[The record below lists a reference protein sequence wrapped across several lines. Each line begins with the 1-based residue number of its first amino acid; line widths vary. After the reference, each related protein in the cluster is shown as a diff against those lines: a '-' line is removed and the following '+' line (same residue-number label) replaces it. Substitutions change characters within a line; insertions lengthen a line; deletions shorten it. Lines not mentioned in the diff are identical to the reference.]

1 MNSFGPVEIGLIAAI
16 IIAII
21 CFILFLV
28 ALKSKNNMKHKAN
41 EEYNLKEQQLKSSH
55 EEALEKERIENKKQV
70 TKQKEEFEVT
80 VNGKEREIDAL
91 KLFSKNKSEYVTDM
105 RLIGIRDRLV
115 KEKRIRREDM
125 HIMANIFLP
134 SNEFNNIQRISH
146 LVLTRTGLYI
156 IDSQLLKGHVY
167 NGISG
172 AQFQELPMLK
182 QVFDTLDLNTQ
193 APQTLV
199 LDQHED
205 NHSKLSFINYSD
217 QLSAIE
223 KLATDLQTELGLK
236 YTPTSILYFN
246 PKHDKDV
253 TISNYAQSSSVKVL
267 VGPEQLDEFF
277 NKIVFHGRIQY
288 NVDELQNIMD
298 KIESFN

>member
-55 EEALEKERIENKKQV
+55 EEALEKNVLKIKQV

-115 KEKRIRREDM
+115 KE
-125 HIMANIFLP
+125 N
-134 SNEFNNIQRISH
+134 
-146 LVLTRTGLYI
+146 
-156 IDSQLLKGHVY
+156 
-167 NGISG
+167 
-172 AQFQELPMLK
+172 
-182 QVFDTLDLNTQ
+182 
-193 APQTLV
+193 V
-199 LDQHED
+199 LD
-205 NHSKLSFINYSD
+205 
-217 QLSAIE
+217 
-223 KLATDLQTELGLK
+223 
-236 YTPTSILYFN
+236 
-246 PKHDKDV
+246 
-253 TISNYAQSSSVKVL
+253 VK
-267 VGPEQLDEFF
+267 
-277 NKIVFHGRIQY
+277 ICI
-288 NVDELQNIMD
+288 
-298 KIESFN
+298 

>member
-277 NKIVFHGRIQY
+277 NKFVFHGRIQY
-288 NVDELQNIMD
+288 NVDELQNVMD

>member
-1 MNSFGPVEIGLIAAI
+1 MNSFGPIEIGLIAAI
-16 IIAII
+16 VVAII
-21 CFILFLV
+21 CLILFLV
-28 ALKSKNNMKHKAN
+28 TLKSKNNIKQKTK
-41 EEYNLKEQQLKSSH
+41 EEYSLKEKQMLESH

-70 TKQKEEFEVT
+70 TRQKEDFDAT
-80 VNGKEREIDAL
+80 ISGKNREIDAL
-91 KLFSKNKSEYVTDM
+91 KLFSKNTSEYVTDM

-115 KEKRIRREDM
+115 NEKRIRREDM

-134 SNEFNNIQRISH
+134 SNEFNDIQRISH

-172 AQFQELPMLK
+172 NQFQELPMME
-182 QVFDTLDLNTQ
+182 QVFNTLDLDAK

-199 LDQHED
+199 LDQNDDE
-205 NHSKLSFINYSD
+205 SSLSFVNYSD
-217 QLSAIE
+217 QLEAIE
-223 KLATDLQTELGLK
+223 KLATDLQTQLGTK
-236 YTPTSILYFN
+236 YTPTAIMYFN
-246 PKHDKDV
+246 PKRDGDV

-277 NKIVFHGRIQY
+277 NKFVFHGRIQF
-288 NVDELQNIMD
+288 NVEELQSIMD
-298 KIESFN
+298 KIETFN

>member
-1 MNSFGPVEIGLIAAI
+1 MNSFGPVEIGLIATI

-277 NKIVFHGRIQY
+277 NKFVFHGRIQY

>member
-277 NKIVFHGRIQY
+277 NKFVFHGRIQY
-288 NVDELQNIMD
+288 NVDELQNILD

>member
-55 EEALEKERIENKKQV
+55 EEALEKERIENK
-70 TKQKEEFEVT
+70 TSNETKEEFEVT

-125 HIMANIFLP
+125 HIMANIF
-134 SNEFNNIQRISH
+134 
-146 LVLTRTGLYI
+146 T
-156 IDSQLLKGHVY
+156 K
-167 NGISG
+167 
-172 AQFQELPMLK
+172 
-182 QVFDTLDLNTQ
+182 
-193 APQTLV
+193 
-199 LDQHED
+199 
-205 NHSKLSFINYSD
+205 
-217 QLSAIE
+217 
-223 KLATDLQTELGLK
+223 
-236 YTPTSILYFN
+236 
-246 PKHDKDV
+246 
-253 TISNYAQSSSVKVL
+253 
-267 VGPEQLDEFF
+267 
-277 NKIVFHGRIQY
+277 
-288 NVDELQNIMD
+288 
-298 KIESFN
+298 

>member
-156 IDSQLLKGHVY
+156 IDSQLLKGHAY

-277 NKIVFHGRIQY
+277 NKFVFHGRIQY

>member
-1 MNSFGPVEIGLIAAI
+1 MDSFGPTEIGLVVAI
-16 IIAII
+16 VIAII
-21 CFILFLV
+21 CLALFLL
-28 ALKSKNNMKHKAN
+28 ALKSKNNIKQKTK
-41 EEYNLKEQQLKSSH
+41 EEYELKEKEMRTSH

-70 TKQKEEFEVT
+70 TKQKETYEAT
-80 VNGKEREIDAL
+80 VSGKDREIDAL

-105 RLIGIRDRLV
+105 RLIGIRNRLV
-115 KEKRIRREDM
+115 NEKRIRPEDM

-134 SNEFNNIQRISH
+134 SNEFNDIQRISH

-172 AQFQELPMLK
+172 NQFQELPMME
-182 QVFDTLDLNTQ
+182 QVFNTLDLDEKS
-193 APQTLV
+193 PQTLV
-199 LDQHED
+199 LDQNED
-205 NHSKLSFINYSD
+205 KTSLSFVNYSN
-217 QLSAIE
+217 QLAAIE
-223 KLATDLQTELGLK
+223 KLASDLQTELGAK
-236 YTPTSILYFN
+236 YTPTAILYFN
-246 PKHDKDV
+246 PKHEGDV

-277 NKIVFHGRIQY
+277 NKFVFHGRIQY
-288 NVDELQNIMD
+288 NVDELQEVMN

>member
-115 KEKRIRREDM
+115 KENRIRREDM

-277 NKIVFHGRIQY
+277 NKFVFHGRIQY

>member
-1 MNSFGPVEIGLIAAI
+1 M
-16 IIAII
+16 
-21 CFILFLV
+21 
-28 ALKSKNNMKHKAN
+28 
-41 EEYNLKEQQLKSSH
+41 
-55 EEALEKERIENKKQV
+55 
-70 TKQKEEFEVT
+70 
-80 VNGKEREIDAL
+80 
-91 KLFSKNKSEYVTDM
+91 
-105 RLIGIRDRLV
+105 
-115 KEKRIRREDM
+115 
-125 HIMANIFLP
+125 
-134 SNEFNNIQRISH
+134 
-146 LVLTRTGLYI
+146 LTRTGLYI

-267 VGPEQLDEFF
+267 VGPDQLDEFLT
-277 NKIVFHGRIQY
+277 NLYSMDVF
-288 NVDELQNIMD
+288 NIMSMNY
-298 KIESFN
+298 KILWIKLNHLTKEATIKILNFDGTFYYKRCS